1 MKYKIVKTNTY
12 ESQLINIISY
22 LVTNFSSIVANEYL
36 DYLDSQIRNL
46 ELFPYFGKETQ
57 LMKGYQCRSF
67 VSKKNIVLYYVDE
80 EKKAVHLL
88 FITTATENYLNL
100 L

>member
-1 MKYKIVKTNTY
+1 MKYKIVKTSTY
-12 ESQLINIISY
+12 ESQLINLISY
-22 LVTNFSSIVANEYL
+22 LVTNFSSIVANDYL

-46 ELFPYFGKETQ
+46 ELFPYIGKETQ
-57 LMKGYQCRSF
+57 LLKGYQCRSL

-80 EKKAVHLL
+80 EKKAVYLL